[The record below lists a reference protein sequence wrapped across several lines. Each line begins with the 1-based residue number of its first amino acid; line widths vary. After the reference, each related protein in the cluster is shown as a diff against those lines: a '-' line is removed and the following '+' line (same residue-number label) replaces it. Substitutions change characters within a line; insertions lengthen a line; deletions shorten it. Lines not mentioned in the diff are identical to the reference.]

1 MKASNPALN
10 AFLRDFWPNSA
21 KEPAAS
27 AGTGTTVDRH
37 DRAQA
42 FAKSALALMAERN
55 VTPTPKNYE
64 LFYTF
69 VAGENPAIARVF
81 GDLIDARKPFTPEI
95 LEDLHGRF
103 FADAP
108 MERAVDDAG
117 DDLSKLVNDVVSRL
131 GVAKDDA
138 VAYGRTLSDASGELG
153 ANQTPED
160 LRKLVGG
167 LIASTKTMESR
178 AKALEADLEKS
189 SQQVTDLKSKLDD
202 VRKESLTDPLTGLA
216 NRKCFDTELDRAIV
230 QSREAGEPLTVCMI
244 DIDRFK
250 LFNDKWGHQTGDH
263 VLRLVSNCL
272 SENVK
277 GRDTAAR
284 YGGEEFVLIL
294 PQTGLTDAVGL
305 ANRIRQA
312 VEAKKLV
319 KKSTGDVL
327 GAITISVGAAQLAPD
342 DTAASI
348 TERADTCLYAAKKA
362 GRNRVISEADAPP
375 AVAAA

>member
-1 MKASNPALN
+1 VNR
-10 AFLRDFWPNSA
+10 F
-21 KEPAAS
+21 
-27 AGTGTTVDRH
+27 

-42 FAKSALALMAERN
+42 FAKSALALMVERN
-55 VTPTPKNYE
+55 VTPSPKNYE

-81 GDLIDARKPFTPEI
+81 GDLIDARKPFTPEV
-95 LEDLHGRF
+95 LQDLHGRF
-103 FADAP
+103 FADAHV
-108 MERAVDDAG
+108 ERAVDDAG
-117 DDLSKLVNDVVSRL
+117 EDLTKLVNDVVSRL

-138 VAYGRTLSDASGELG
+138 VAYGRTLSNASGELG
-153 ANQTPED
+153 ADHTPED

-167 LIASTKTMESR
+167 LISSTKVMETR

-189 SQQVTDLKSKLDD
+189 SQQVTELKSKLDD

-216 NRKCFDTELDRAIV
+216 NRKCFDAELDRAIA
-230 QSREAGEPLTVCMI
+230 QARESGEPLTVCMI

-250 LFNDKWGHQTGDH
+250 VFNDKWGHQTGDH
-263 VLRLVSNCL
+263 VLRLVSHCL

-284 YGGEEFVLIL
+284 YGGEEFVIVL
-294 PQTGLTDAVGL
+294 PQTTLSDGVGL
-305 ANRIRQA
+305 ANKIRAA

-327 GAITISVGAAQLAPD
+327 GTITISVGAAQLGPH
-342 DTAASI
+342 DTAASV
-348 TERADTCLYAAKKA
+348 TERADTCLYAAKNS
-362 GRNRVISEADAPP
+362 GRNRVVSDADAP
-375 AVAAA
+375 ATVAAA

>member
-1 MKASNPALN
+1 VN
-10 AFLRDFWPNSA
+10 RY
-21 KEPAAS
+21 
-27 AGTGTTVDRH
+27 

-42 FAKSALALMAERN
+42 FASAALALMVERN
-55 VTPTPKNYE
+55 VTPSPKNYQ

-81 GDLIDARKPFTPEI
+81 GDLIDSQKPFTPDL

-103 FADAP
+103 FADAQV
-108 MERAVDDAG
+108 ERAVDDAG
-117 DDLSKLVNDVVSRL
+117 EGLAKVVNDVVTRL

-153 ANQTPED
+153 ANQSPED

-167 LIASTKTMESR
+167 LISSTKAMEAR
-178 AKALEADLEKS
+178 AQALEADLEKS
-189 SQQVTDLKSKLDD
+189 SKQVVELKSKLDD

-216 NRKCFDTELDRAIV
+216 NRKSFDTELDRAIAN
-230 QSREAGEPLTVCMI
+230 SRESGEPLTVCMM

-250 LFNDKWGHQTGDH
+250 SFNDRWGHQTGDH
-263 VLRLVSNCL
+263 VLRLVSHCL

-284 YGGEEFVLIL
+284 YGGEEFVVIL
-294 PQTGLTDAVGL
+294 PQTALGDAVGL
-305 ANRIRQA
+305 ANKIRSA

-327 GAITISVGAAQLAPD
+327 GAITISIGAAQLKPD

-348 TERADTCLYAAKKA
+348 TERADTCLYAAKNS
-362 GRNRVISEADAPP
+362 GRNRVVSETEMPVAAT
-375 AVAAA
+375 VAAA

>member
-1 MKASNPALN
+1 VNR
-10 AFLRDFWPNSA
+10 F
-21 KEPAAS
+21 
-27 AGTGTTVDRH
+27 

-42 FAKSALALMAERN
+42 FAKSALALMAERS

-81 GDLIDARKPFTPEI
+81 GDLIDARKPFTPEV

-103 FADAP
+103 FADVHV
-108 MERAVDDAG
+108 ERAVDDAG
-117 DDLSKLVNDVVSRL
+117 EDLTKLVNDVVSRL

-138 VAYGRTLSDASGELG
+138 VAYGRTLSNASGELG

-167 LIASTKTMESR
+167 LITSTKAMETR

-189 SQQVTDLKSKLDD
+189 SQQVTELKSKLDD

-216 NRKCFDTELDRAIV
+216 NRKSFDTELDRAVAIA
-230 QSREAGEPLTVCMI
+230 RETGEPLTVCMI

-250 LFNDKWGHQTGDH
+250 AFNDKWGHQTGDH

-284 YGGEEFVLIL
+284 YGGEEFVIVL
-294 PQTGLTDAVGL
+294 PQTALNDGVGL
-305 ANRIRQA
+305 ADKIRRA

-327 GAITISVGAAQLAPD
+327 GTITISVGAAQLGPN
-342 DTAASI
+342 DTAASV
-348 TERADTCLYAAKKA
+348 TERADTCLYAAKNS
-362 GRNRVISEADAPP
+362 GRNRVVSEAEVPK

>member
-1 MKASNPALN
+1 M
-10 AFLRDFWPNSA
+10 
-21 KEPAAS
+21 
-27 AGTGTTVDRH
+27 V
-37 DRAQA
+37 
-42 FAKSALALMAERN
+42 ERN

-81 GDLIDARKPFTPEI
+81 GDLIEARKPITPEI

-108 MERAVDDAG
+108 VQRAVDDAG
-117 DDLSKLVNDVVSRL
+117 EDLTKLVNDVVSRL

-138 VAYGRTLSDASGELG
+138 VAYGRTLSNASGELG
-153 ANQTPED
+153 GQQTPED
-160 LRKLVGG
+160 FRKLVGG
-167 LIASTKTMESR
+167 LITSTKAMENR

-189 SQQVTDLKSKLDD
+189 SQQVTELKSKLDD
-202 VRKESLTDPLTGLA
+202 VRKESLTDPLTNLA
-216 NRKCFDTELDRAIV
+216 NRKCFDIELDRAIA
-230 QSREAGEPLTVCMI
+230 QSRETGEPLTLCMI
-244 DIDRFK
+244 DIDHFK
-250 LFNDKWGHQTGDH
+250 AFNDRWGHTTGDH

-284 YGGEEFVLIL
+284 YGGEEFVIVL

-305 ANRIRQA
+305 ANKIRKA

-327 GAITISVGAAQLAPD
+327 GTITISVGTAQLGPN
-342 DTAASI
+342 DTAATM
-348 TERADTCLYAAKKA
+348 TERADVCLYAAKNA
-362 GRNRVISEADAPP
+362 GRNRVVSEADTTP